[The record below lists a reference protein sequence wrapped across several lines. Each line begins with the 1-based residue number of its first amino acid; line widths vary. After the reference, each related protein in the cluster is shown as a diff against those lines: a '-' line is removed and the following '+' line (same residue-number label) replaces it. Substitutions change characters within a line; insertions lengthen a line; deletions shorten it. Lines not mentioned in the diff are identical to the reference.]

1 MTDAESNRRT
11 DGEVTRMRILE
22 AAGELFAAD
31 GYAQTTAKA
40 VAERAK
46 VSLTRDQLP
55 LRRP

>member
-1 MTDAESNRRT
+1 MAEAGSNLRT
-11 DGEVTRMRILE
+11 DGQATRERILE

-40 VAERAK
+40 VADRAK
-46 VSLTRDQLP
+46 VSLHPDQLP